1 MKRCMSAKEIT
12 LYPMGAT
19 ETFKQGDSISLMF
32 KKNHHDGSTG
42 NRLEQSETGPGR
54 LAKK

>member
-1 MKRCMSAKEIT
+1 MSAKEIT